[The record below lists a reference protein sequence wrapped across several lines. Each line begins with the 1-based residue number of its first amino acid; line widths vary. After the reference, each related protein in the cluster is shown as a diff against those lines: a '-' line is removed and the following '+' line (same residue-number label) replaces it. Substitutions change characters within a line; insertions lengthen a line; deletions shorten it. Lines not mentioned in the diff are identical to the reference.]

1 MSGIGG
7 KTIFFAEVSRGMR
20 MYKDNLV
27 KELEHAGCI
36 IKEASSEGLVDDN
49 TSELVAQCEI
59 AIHLLSDTDQIID
72 SLGKGLEETQI
83 QISVQHYLS
92 QKLMSSTSDTGF
104 VVYAWHLKS
113 STESI
118 YNEERVPSHIMNIQQ
133 LEEVDFLRS
142 NFEDFKYY
150 LLKKIEEDNLEVED
164 RFYIKGSDN
173 LSIYFLFDAID
184 KEGAEQ
190 YIDYLE
196 KRGFTVFS
204 PLFESD
210 IMAARQMHTSC
221 LKKFDIAIIFAK
233 DANINWVNMKIM
245 DILKS
250 PGLGREKRIL
260 GKAVIAPEQNLK
272 LLNLR
277 GRGFDYF
284 PVDINSPQ
292 DQIEDFL
299 KGIDY

>member
-1 MSGIGG
+1 M
-7 KTIFFAEVSRGMR
+7 
-20 MYKDNLV
+20 
-27 KELEHAGCI
+27 AGLNSLY
-36 IKEASSEGLVDDN
+36 E
-49 TSELVAQCEI
+49 QY
-59 AIHLLSDTDQIID
+59 HLMT
-72 SLGKGLEETQI
+72 TN
-83 QISVQHYLS
+83 
-92 QKLMSSTSDTGF
+92 F
-104 VVYAWHLKS
+104 VVYAWHPKS
-113 STESI
+113 STENI

-184 KEGAEQ
+184 KEEAEQ

-210 IMAARQMHTSC
+210 IMAVRQMHSSC
-221 LKKFDIAIIFAK
+221 LKKFDMAIIFAK

-260 GKAVIAPEQNLK
+260 GKAVIAAEQNLK
-272 LLNLR
+272 LLNLS

-284 PVDINSPQ
+284 PVNRKAIQGSL
-292 DQIEDFL
+292 ITL
-299 KGIDY
+299 